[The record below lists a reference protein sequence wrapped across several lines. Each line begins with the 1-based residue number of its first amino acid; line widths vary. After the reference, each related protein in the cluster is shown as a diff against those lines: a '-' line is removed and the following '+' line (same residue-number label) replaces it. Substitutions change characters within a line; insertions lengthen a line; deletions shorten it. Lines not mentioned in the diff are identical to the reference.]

1 MGKMNELNQIA
12 NSLRDA
18 ADQIDDLLSND
29 KAKRK
34 AKAEP
39 KQPELTLPDVRKVLA
54 KLSQDGKTAEVKEIL
69 HSFGA
74 DKLSDL
80 PADQYEAL
88 LYAVR
93 GL

>member
-1 MGKMNELNQIA
+1 MGKMNELSQIA

-18 ADQIDDLLSND
+18 ADQIDDLLSN
-29 KAKRK
+29 AKKK

-39 KQPELTLPDVRKVLA
+39 KQPELKLADVRKVLA
-54 KLSQDGKTAEVKEIL
+54 KLSQEGKTSEVKEIL
-69 HSFGA
+69 NGFGA

-80 PADQYEAL
+80 PTYQYEAL

-93 GL
+93 AL